1 MAKHD
6 CICTKFA
13 SAIERR
19 FNWLLDREDD
29 HDYISQEIS
38 NQQVSHFTHFFVVE
52 YYTVIRIIVCTI
64 KLQVL
69 ACLV

>member
-19 FNWLLDREDD
+19 FNWLLDGEDD
-29 HDYISQEIS
+29 HDYISQEIL
-38 NQQVSHFTHFFVVE
+38 NRQVSHFSFFVIE
-52 YYTVIRIIVCTI
+52 YYKVIRIIVCTI

-69 ACLV
+69 ARLV

>member
-19 FNWLLDREDD
+19 FNWLLDGEDD
-29 HDYISQEIS
+29 HDYISQEIL
-38 NQQVSHFTHFFVVE
+38 NRQVSHFSFFVIE
-52 YYTVIRIIVCTI
+52 YYKVIKIIVCTI
-64 KLQVL
+64 NLQVL

>member
-29 HDYISQEIS
+29 HDYIAQEIL
-38 NQQVSHFTHFFVVE
+38 NQQVSLPSLIFCCKIFF
-52 YYTVIRIIVCTI
+52 
-64 KLQVL
+64 
-69 ACLV
+69 

>member
-19 FNWLLDREDD
+19 FNWLLDGEDD
-29 HDYISQEIS
+29 HDYISQEIL
-38 NQQVSHFTHFFVVE
+38 NRQVSHFSFFVIE
-52 YYTVIRIIVCTI
+52 YYKVIRIIVCTI

>member
-19 FNWLLDREDD
+19 FNWLLDGEDD
-29 HDYISQEIS
+29 HDYISQEIL
-38 NQQVSHFTHFFVVE
+38 NRQVSHFSFFVIE
-52 YYTVIRIIVCTI
+52 YYKVIRIIVCTI
-64 KLQVL
+64 NLQVL

>member
-19 FNWLLDREDD
+19 FNWLLDGEDD
-29 HDYISQEIS
+29 RDYIFQEIL
-38 NQQVSHFTHFFVVE
+38 NRQVSHFSFFVIE
-52 YYTVIRIIVCTI
+52 YYKVIRIIECTI

>member
-38 NQQVSHFTHFFVVE
+38 NQQVSHYSYLVVE
-52 YYTVIRIIVCTI
+52 Y
-64 KLQVL
+64 
-69 ACLV
+69 

>member
-29 HDYISQEIS
+29 HDYISQEIL
-38 NQQVSHFTHFFVVE
+38 NQQVSHYLFFVVE
-52 YYTVIRIIVCTI
+52 YFFSCHAQIP
-64 KLQVL
+64 KD
-69 ACLV
+69 

>member
-29 HDYISQEIS
+29 HDYISQEIL
-38 NQQVSHFTHFFVVE
+38 NQQVFHYFFFFSR
-52 YYTVIRIIVCTI
+52 T
-64 KLQVL
+64 LF
-69 ACLV
+69 